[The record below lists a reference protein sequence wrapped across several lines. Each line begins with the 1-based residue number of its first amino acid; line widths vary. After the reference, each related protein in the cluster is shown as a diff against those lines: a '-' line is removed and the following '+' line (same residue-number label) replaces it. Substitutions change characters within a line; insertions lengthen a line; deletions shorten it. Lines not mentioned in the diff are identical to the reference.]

1 VAGVGLL
8 VEDVGDEV
16 GVVGS
21 GDGVRTLS
29 GSDYLAELTGGAKAR
44 GGIAVNGG
52 GCGGDSFVRQGWCR
66 KGGLEWLVGCCR
78 W

>member
-1 VAGVGLL
+1 VDARLVIGVGLL

-21 GDGVRTLS
+21 GDGIRTLS

-44 GGIAVNGG
+44 GGITINSSS
-52 GCGGDSFVRQGWCR
+52 CGRDRFTS
-66 KGGLEWLVGCCR
+66 
-78 W
+78 